1 MLPVTCLLAVLS
13 LSALTVP
20 AVAHDGVSTV
30 ATSWD
35 GGILPLFAILL
46 GAFSYGAAILRLRSQ
61 GSRNSFLGGGRVVTT
76 IGGLLALGV
85 ALLPPL
91 EPLAHRMLAAHMAQ
105 HLLLMLVAAPLL
117 IWGCPAR
124 AVISALPRDTRQN
137 LANFWVSSHLRLL
150 RRVLRRPA
158 TAWVAFC
165 GAIAIWHLPAVHH
178 WALEYASLHIVMHVT
193 FLGSGLLFWSAVLE
207 PVGRRRL
214 DYGRAILFVFVT
226 ALVTGLPGALLSFA
240 RQPIYADLAAEIRP
254 WGLSPLEDQQLA
266 GLLMWIPM
274 DLLLFGVAGALFVA
288 WLNAA
293 ERRRPLRNPA
303 GLAIVVIPLLVL
315 LSGCSRSDGAD
326 SDAAMRGASLIENY
340 GCGTCHVI
348 PGIAG
353 ARGLVG
359 PPLSAMARRTFI
371 AGVLSNS
378 TDHMAT
384 WVQDP
389 QSVVPGNAMPN
400 MGISDQDAR
409 DIAAYIS
416 TLD

>member
-1 MLPVTCLLAVLS
+1 M
-13 LSALTVP
+13 
-20 AVAHDGVSTV
+20 AHDGVSTAAASSDGLLSLLAISLSALAYSA
-30 ATSWD
+30 AT
-35 GGILPLFAILL
+35 
-46 GAFSYGAAILRLRSQ
+46 LRLRSQ
-61 GSRNSFLGGGRVVTT
+61 YGRISFISGGRAVATM
-76 IGGLLALGV
+76 GGLLALGA

-91 EPLAHRMLAAHMAQ
+91 EPLSNRVLAAHMVQ

-117 IWGCPAR
+117 ILGCPAR
-124 AVISALPRDTRQN
+124 TVISALPREARQHI
-137 LANFWVSSHLRLL
+137 ACFWVSSRLRLL

-165 GAIAIWHLPAVHH
+165 GAIAVWHLPAIHH
-178 WALEYASLHIVMHVT
+178 WASANASLHILMHVT
-193 FLGSGLLFWSAVLE
+193 FLGSGLLFWSVVLE

-240 RQPIYADLAAEIRP
+240 RQPIYADLAAGTRP

-274 DLLLFGVAGALFVA
+274 DLLLFSVAGALFVA

-293 ERRRPLRNPA
+293 ERRQVLRNLA
-303 GLAIVVIPLLVL
+303 GLTVVVIPLLVL
-315 LSGCSRSDGAD
+315 LSGCTRSDGAQ
-326 SDAAMRGASLIENY
+326 SDAAMRGASLIEHY

-400 MGISDQDAR
+400 MGISDQDAS